1 MERDGPESCPL
12 PTLPV
17 ARGMGALVL
26 AGGLGHGAA
35 FTTVFLGSTKC
46 ERAAVSVEV
55 TEMQQRKCQEL
66 D

>member
-1 MERDGPESCPL
+1 MERDGPESCQL

-17 ARGMGALVL
+17 ACGMGALVL
-26 AGGLGHGAA
+26 AGGLGHVAA
-35 FTTVFLGSTKC
+35 FTTDRPGSTKC

-55 TEMQQRKCQEL
+55 TKMQQRKCQEF